1 MSEHEVLDVD
11 VLFVGAGPAGLGGA
25 IRLAQI
31 AKAAGKTLNI
41 TVIDKAKEVGAHTCS
56 GAVMDPKSLRELLP
70 DFEAQGAPVEGPV
83 EDDLMYFLLK
93 EEAVQVP
100 FLPPSL
106 QQHGNLI
113 ISLGQMVRWLAK
125 QAEALG
131 INVFPGFPAVD
142 ALVENGR
149 VVGVRTGDKGVDKHG
164 QRKANFE
171 PGVDIKAKV
180 TIVGEGPR
188 GSLTRILTD
197 RFHLAEGRAPQVYAT
212 GVKEIWELP
221 AGSTPR
227 GRVIHTMGFPLPHAT
242 FGGGFIYTMS
252 KDRIDI
258 GFVTGL
264 DYKDPFTDPHHNLQK
279 FKTHPKIRAILE
291 GGKMVEYGAKTIP
304 EGGWEAVPRLQMP
317 GAMLAGD
324 SASFL
329 DGQRLKGVHLAL
341 KSGMLAAETAFD
353 ALEKGDST
361 EATLSAYTARVES
374 SFIKAELWKS
384 RNFKKGF
391 KFGLTGGALGAAAGE
406 FTNGWSPFDGIVTI
420 QPGHTRMQTLT
431 QAHGSAEAAPE
442 KIKFDDKLTFSKL
455 SDIYVSGTV
464 HDEDQACHLHVLQ
477 PDLCVER
484 CTKEFGNPCQH
495 FCPAAVYEWVGK
507 KDGDPGR
514 LQINFSN
521 CVHCKTC
528 DIMDPYDIIR
538 WVPPEGGGG
547 PAYQNL

>member
-1 MSEHEVLDVD
+1 MADHEVLEVD

-25 IRLAQI
+25 IRLAQL
-31 AKAAGKTLNI
+31 AKAGGKTLNI
-41 TVIDKAKEVGAHTCS
+41 TVIEKAKEVGAHTVS
-56 GAVMDPKSLRELLP
+56 GAVMDPKSLRELIP
-70 DFEAQGAPVEGPV
+70 DFEAQGAPIESPV
-83 EDDLMYFLLK
+83 EEDLMYLLLK

-113 ISLGQMVRWLAK
+113 VALGQLVRWLGK

-131 INVFPGFPAVD
+131 INIFPGFAAVD
-142 ALVENGR
+142 ALIEKGQ

-164 QRKANFE
+164 QRKPNFE
-171 PGVDIKAKV
+171 AGVDIKAKV
-180 TIVGEGPR
+180 TVVGEGPR

-197 RFHLAEGRAPQVYAT
+197 RFKLAEGRAPQVYAT

-221 AGSTPR
+221 AGSTPK
-227 GRVIHTMGFPLPHAT
+227 GRVVHTMGWPLPHST
-242 FGGGFIYTMS
+242 FGGGFVYTMS

-264 DYKDPFTDPHHNLQK
+264 DYKDPFTDPHHNLQQ
-279 FKTHPKIRAILE
+279 FKTHPKIKAMLDQGRMI
-291 GGKMVEYGAKTIP
+291 EYGAKTIP
-304 EGGWEAVPRLQMP
+304 EGGWEAVPKLQMP
-317 GAMLAGD
+317 GALLAGD
-324 SASFL
+324 SASLL

-353 ALEKGDST
+353 ALEKGDAT
-361 EATLSAYTARVES
+361 EATLSAYTRRVES
-374 SFIKAELWKS
+374 SFIKAELWKA

-391 KFGLTGGALGAAAGE
+391 KVGGLTGGALGAAAGE
-406 FTNGWSPFDGIVTI
+406 FTNGWSPFAGVEIT
-420 QPGHTRMQTLT
+420 PGHTRMQSLERV
-431 QAHGSAEAAPE
+431 HGSADAVPE

-455 SDIYVSGTV
+455 SDIYASGTT
-464 HDEDQACHLHVLQ
+464 HDEDQACHLHVLD
-477 PDLCVER
+477 PNICVGR
-484 CTKEFGNPCQH
+484 CAKEFGNPCQH

-507 KDGDPGR
+507 KDGDVGR

-528 DIMDPYDIIR
+528 DIMDPYDVIR